1 MTSLSAT
8 GPAFAG
14 VPANNRMLSI
24 AAMAL
29 KARFLIGGKSFLV
42 FPSIF
47 LEC

>member
-24 AAMAL
+24 AAMVL
-29 KARFLIGGKSFLV
+29 KARFLIGGDSFLV
-42 FPSIF
+42 FSQS
-47 LEC
+47 LL